1 MDTANISQCPEVTVK
16 CFLLSR
22 FQKAIGQQETLGEIP
37 LNLIG
42 GTILKN
48 GQDARSTRDEFSC
61 GTGILPVPKQV
72 IENGA
77 IFPLNLKSCTILKN
91 GQDARSTKDEFSCG
105 TGILPVPKQV
115 IENGAIFPL

>member
-1 MDTANISQCPEVTVK
+1 MDTANMEPCPEVTVK

-22 FQKAIGQQETLGEIP
+22 FQRAIALQETLGEIP

-42 GTILKN
+42 GTILN
-48 GQDARSTRDEFSC
+48 
-61 GTGILPVPKQV
+61 
-72 IENGA
+72 
-77 IFPLNLKSCTILKN
+77 N

-115 IENGAIFPL
+115 